1 MAGRAIKTRRLIVAP
16 PPLTPSLKGEGDSE
30 ALTPPSPLWGG
41 VRGWGYVIAEADPA
55 SGQRRMRNVLNYREL
70 GLALVLIVGVGVIGA
85 YQPVFLE
92 WRNIGDILTETSVL
106 FMMALAQMV
115 VILTRGIDL
124 SVAANLALSGMLAA
138 LVSQY
143 YPDTPLVLMILT
155 AILSGL
161 VLGMINGAL
170 IAFLGIPPIV
180 MTLGTLAVYRG
191 LIIIIAKGDQVNASE
206 MGVTF
211 QAFPK
216 MALLGL
222 TTPVWIAI
230 LVSILFWVFLNLTRA
245 GRGLYAVGGNP
256 VAARYC
262 GIDQSRQE
270 LLAYSISGAVAG
282 LCGYLWVARYGV
294 AYSEIANGYELT
306 VIAACVIGGV
316 SIGGGVGTV
325 AGTLLGAL
333 FLGIVMTALPVLQ
346 ITPFW
351 QMAISGAVIL
361 AAVVINARAE
371 KRPDKLI
378 LPEARRLG
386 RDTRMLR
393 RARA

>member
-1 MAGRAIKTRRLIVAP
+1 MIKA
-16 PPLTPSLKGEGDSE
+16 
-30 ALTPPSPLWGG
+30 
-41 VRGWGYVIAEADPA
+41 
-55 SGQRRMRNVLNYREL
+55 LNYREL
-70 GLALVLIVGVGVIGA
+70 VLAVVLVVGMLAIGA
-85 YQPVFLE
+85 YQPVFLAWE
-92 WRNIGDILTETSVL
+92 NISDLLTETSVL

-124 SVAANLALSGMLAA
+124 SVAANLALSGMIAA

-143 YPDTPLVLMILT
+143 YPDTPLVLMILAGVAT
-155 AILSGL
+155 GL
-161 VLGMINGAL
+161 VLGMINGAFV
-170 IAFLGIPPIV
+170 AFLNIPPIV
-180 MTLGTLAVYRG
+180 MTLGTLAVFRG
-191 LIIIIAKGDQVNASE
+191 MIIIIAGGDQVNASE
-206 MGVTF
+206 MSAAF

-216 MALLGL
+216 QILLGL

-230 LVSILFWVFLNLTRA
+230 AVSILFFIFLNYSRA

-262 GIDQSRQE
+262 GIDQRRQE
-270 LLAYSISGAVAG
+270 LLAYSITGAVSG
-282 LCGYLWVARYGV
+282 LCGYLWVSRYGV

-316 SIGGGVGTV
+316 SIGGGVGSV

-346 ITPFW
+346 ISPFW

-361 AAVVINARAE
+361 AAVIINARAE
-371 KRPDKLI
+371 RRPDKLI
-378 LPEARRLG
+378 LPEARRL
-386 RDTRMLR
+386 R
-393 RARA
+393 RV

>member
-1 MAGRAIKTRRLIVAP
+1 MTK
-16 PPLTPSLKGEGDSE
+16 
-30 ALTPPSPLWGG
+30 
-41 VRGWGYVIAEADPA
+41 
-55 SGQRRMRNVLNYREL
+55 VLNYREFA
-70 GLALVLIVGVGVIGA
+70 LALALILGMLAIGL
-85 YQPVFLE
+85 YQPVFLAWE
-92 WRNIGDILTETSVL
+92 NISDMLTETSVL

-143 YPDTPLVLMILT
+143 YPDTPLVLMIL
-155 AILSGL
+155 AGILSGL
-161 VLGMINGAL
+161 VLGMINGAF
-170 IAFLGIPPIV
+170 IAFLNIPPIV
-180 MTLGTLAVYRG
+180 MTLGTLAVFRG
-191 LIIIIAKGDQVNASE
+191 MIIIIAGGDQVNASE
-206 MGVTF
+206 MGVVF

-216 MALLGL
+216 QVVLGL

-230 LVSILFWVFLNLTRA
+230 VVSILFYVFLNYSRA

-262 GIDQSRQE
+262 GIDQRRQE
-270 LLAYSISGAVAG
+270 LLAYSITGAVSG

-316 SIGGGVGTV
+316 SIGGGVGSV

-346 ITPFW
+346 ISPFW

-361 AAVVINARAE
+361 AAVIINARAE
-371 KRPDKLI
+371 RRPDKLI
-378 LPEARRLG
+378 LPEARRL
-386 RDTRMLR
+386 R
-393 RARA
+393 RV

>member
-1 MAGRAIKTRRLIVAP
+1 MK
-16 PPLTPSLKGEGDSE
+16 
-30 ALTPPSPLWGG
+30 ALFN
-41 VRGWGYVIAEADPA
+41 I
-55 SGQRRMRNVLNYREL
+55 REL
-70 GLALVLIVGVGVIGA
+70 VLALILIGGIA
-85 YQPVFLE
+85 AISTYQPAFLT
-92 WRNIGDILTETSVL
+92 WGNVGDMLTETSVL

-124 SVAANLALSGMLAA
+124 SVAANLALSGMMAA

-143 YPDTPLVLMILT
+143 YPETPLILMILT
-155 AILSGL
+155 GIACGL

-180 MTLGTLAVYRG
+180 MTLGTLAVFRG
-191 LIIIIAKGDQVNASE
+191 MIIIIAGGDQVNASE
-206 MGVTF
+206 MGVAF
-211 QAFPK
+211 QGFPK
-216 MALLGL
+216 QIFLGL
-222 TTPVWIAI
+222 TSPEWIAI
-230 LVSILFWVFLNLTRA
+230 AVSILFWIFLSFTRA

-262 GIDQSRQE
+262 GIDQRKQE

-294 AYSEIANGYELT
+294 AYSEIASGYELT

-316 SIGGGVGTV
+316 SIGGGIGTV
-325 AGTLLGAL
+325 PGTLLGAL
-333 FLGIVMTALPVLQ
+333 FLGIVMTALPVMQ
-346 ITPFW
+346 ISPFW

-371 KRPDKLI
+371 RRPDKLI
-378 LPEARRLG
+378 LPEARRL
-386 RDTRMLR
+386 R
-393 RARA
+393 RV